1 MRSAVHSDS
10 NQTVYIQLKICSD
23 CWLQAMHSCTRS
35 RVWIPITKRC
45 STSPIIRDSTA
56 FNIASGLTRPTLT
69 GLGCKRGSPP
79 PWPINYQVHMITTSS
94 SPLSVRVS
102 SGDSANSTCCGLSLI
117 GRRCKRHNFHPPN
130 WITSWLPFLLIATL
144 VPMVASL
151 VHILIA
157 THPLLKN
164 TLPCKRNKYFL
175 ITLYDMCFCTIFI
188 CAMILCCTIFICCT
202 IL

>member
-1 MRSAVHSDS
+1 MHSITGVDSHYEAVLHEPNNPRLNGIQYRIGTDSAYPHRP
-10 NQTVYIQLKICSD
+10 
-23 CWLQAMHSCTRS
+23 WLQKGFSAAMAHQL
-35 RVWIPITKRC
+35 PGAH
-45 STSPIIRDSTA
+45 DYNLQ
-56 FNIASGLTRPTLT
+56 F
-69 GLGCKRGSPP
+69 
-79 PWPINYQVHMITTSS
+79 SS
-94 SPLSVRVS
+94 LRESVDA

-188 CAMILCCTIFICCT
+188 CAMLGAIVACVIVQCPTRYFIHVGVSMCLNVSQCVST
-202 IL
+202 L